1 MRTHLTLIH
10 ENDEFYMKKCFEL
23 ASKAL
28 GRTEPNPLVGAVIV
42 KNYEIV
48 GSGYHHKAGEAHA
61 EINALREAGAAAGG
75 STVYVNLEPCCHF
88 GRTPPCTDAL
98 IRAGVKRVV
107 IASLDPNFQIAGQ
120 GAEVLRQAGIEVDT
134 GVLADQALKLNEIYF
149 KYIQTRRPFVLLKA
163 AMTLDGKIA
172 TASGDA
178 KWVSN
183 EKSRQF
189 AHELR
194 NKYQGVLVGIGTVT
208 KDNPRLNIRLAK
220 SDARDPIRV
229 VLDTNLRISEQ
240 SNLLQ
245 TAWDQPLLIFCRPN
259 IDEIKRKKLTRL
271 GAEIVSVATDD
282 DYRIS
287 LTEVLEEL
295 GRREITSL
303 LVEGGS
309 EVHASFLNQ
318 GLADKV
324 CWFIS
329 PKLVGGRT
337 APTSVG
343 GLGKKYMQDAI
354 QLKNI
359 SYQQFGEDLC
369 LTGYIEQ

>member
-1 MRTHLTLIH
+1 MLFR
-10 ENDEFYMKKCFEL
+10 
-23 ASKAL
+23 S
-28 GRTEPNPLVGAVIV
+28 
-42 KNYEIV
+42 
-48 GSGYHHKAGEAHA
+48 
-61 EINALREAGAAAGG
+61 
-75 STVYVNLEPCCHF
+75 
-88 GRTPPCTDAL
+88 
-98 IRAGVKRVV
+98 
-107 IASLDPNFQIAGQ
+107 
-120 GAEVLRQAGIEVDT
+120 
-134 GVLADQALKLNEIYF
+134 
-149 KYIQTRRPFVLLKA
+149 QTRRPFVLLKA

-208 KDNPRLNIRLAK
+208 KDNPRLNTRLAK

-245 TAWDQPLLIFCRPN
+245 TVWDQPLLIFCRPN

-287 LTEVLEEL
+287 LTEV
-295 GRREITSL
+295 GSL
-303 LVEGGS
+303 PEKSAGFVA
-309 EVHASFLNQ
+309 V
-318 GLADKV
+318 
-324 CWFIS
+324 
-329 PKLVGGRT
+329 
-337 APTSVG
+337 
-343 GLGKKYMQDAI
+343 
-354 QLKNI
+354 
-359 SYQQFGEDLC
+359 
-369 LTGYIEQ
+369 